1 MRVQAPPARRGASA
15 RRAAQARA
23 SAERQA
29 EPVSAAAVGLAA
41 AAAVAAGVEAP
52 TAEAKEV
59 YSYAGLSPCKDS
71 KAFEK
76 REKNEI
82 RSINRKLKKYD
93 EGSAPAI
100 ALEKSLKQTE
110 NRFQAYRDAGL
121 LCGGDGLP
129 HLIVDGN
136 RQHLGEFVVPGIGFL
151 YISGW
156 IGWAGREYVREN
168 KENSKKPTEGEIIID
183 VPMALRCM
191 RTALV
196 WPVRAIKEL
205 RSGKLLKANVT
216 VSPR

>member
-15 RRAAQARA
+15 RRAPQAKA

-41 AAAVAAGVEAP
+41 AAAVAAGVKAP
-52 TAEAKEV
+52 TAEAEV

-100 ALEKSLKQTE
+100 ALEKSLKQTK

-183 VPMALRCM
+183 IPMALRCM

-196 WPVRAIKEL
+196 WPVRAIQEL